1 MNYKDTL
8 LLPKTK
14 FSMKA
19 NLSEKEPKML
29 EEWEKLKLYE
39 KILEECKK
47 RKNAFILHDGPPYAN
62 GHIHIG
68 HALNKILKD
77 IVIKAKFMN
86 GYDTPFVPGW
96 DCHGLPIEHQVE
108 KETGKTDTK
117 RMRKVCREFAAKFVD
132 IQRKEFKRLGI
143 FGLWDKPYLTMDYK
157 YEASILRE
165 LAKFVG
171 KGMIYKQKKPVF
183 WCPSCKTA
191 LAMAE
196 VEYEEDRSSSVY
208 VRFPF
213 LTNISQNDKRFLGK
227 KVSVIIWTTTPWTL
241 PANLAVC
248 VHPDIDYSFVDIG
261 ERNVYFLATSLVEK
275 LMENFSIKNYN
286 IISTIKGKEIEG
298 MELAHPFYSRISRVL
313 NGNFVNL
320 DEGTGCVHIATGHGE
335 EDYSVGLKYHL
346 PVYSPVDEEGRFTSN
361 IEYFSN
367 MFVFDANEAIIK
379 KLKEMNTLV
388 LQEEITHSYPHCW
401 RCKKPVIFRAT
412 EQWFIP
418 IETLREKAL
427 QEIDRVQW
435 IPEWGKNR
443 MQAMMETRPDWCISR
458 QRAWGVPITLIKC
471 KKCGNIQF
479 SREFVEKVAEN
490 VEKEGTDVWFE
501 KKVEDFLPLNFT
513 CERCGGK
520 EFEKEA
526 DILDVWF
533 DSGVSH
539 AAVLEERKELKWPAD
554 MYLEGSDQ
562 HRGWF
567 QSSLLESVATRGR
580 APYNTV
586 LTHGFVVDAEGKKM
600 SKSLGNV
607 ISPQEIIDKSGA
619 EIIRLWVC
627 ASDYRNDIKL
637 SPEILK
643 RLIDNYRK
651 MRNTLRFLLGNL
663 SDFDEN
669 NKLKYEDLENIDKWI
684 LTELENLK
692 RKILNSYETY
702 EYHKIY
708 QLITSFCANELSSFY
723 LDMLK
728 DRLYCE
734 SMNSNKRRSAQTAM
748 FEILRTF
755 LLLIAPILSFTAEE
769 AYSFANLKEKKQS
782 VHLESFP
789 KSNDDWLNTQI
800 TEEWTAL
807 RELKTK
813 TDKAIE
819 VVRSQKKIGNSL
831 EVDIYIEDDG
841 KFRGILEKHRDKL
854 ADIAIVS
861 HLFLNEKPDSPLYC
875 LEGGGGLKI
884 YVAYARGKKCERC
897 WKYDTDV
904 DANKL
909 CKRCRNVLGDGT

>member
-19 NLSEKEPKML
+19 NLNEKEPKML
-29 EEWEKLKLYE
+29 EEWEKLRLYE

-47 RKNAFILHDGPPYAN
+47 RKSTFILHDGPPYAN

-261 ERNVYFLATSLVEK
+261 ERNVYFLATGLVEK
-275 LMENFSIKNYN
+275 LMEEFSIKNYN

-298 MELAHPFYSRISRVL
+298 MELAHPFYGRISRVL

-335 EDYSVGLKYHL
+335 EDYSIGLKYHL

-388 LQEEITHSYPHCW
+388 LEEEITHSYPHCW

-427 QEIDRVQW
+427 QEIDRVRW

-501 KKVEDFLPLNFT
+501 KKVEDFLPSNFT

-520 EFEKEA
+520 EFEKEM

-554 MYLEGSDQ
+554 IYLEGSDQ

-643 RLIDNYRK
+643 RLVDNYRK

-663 SDFDEN
+663 SDFDERD
-669 NKLKYEDLENIDKWI
+669 KLKYEDLENIDKWI
-684 LTELENLK
+684 LAELENLK

-708 QLITSFCANELSSFY
+708 QLIASFCANELSSFY
-723 LDMLK
+723 LDILK

-734 SMNSNKRRSAQTAM
+734 NMNSNERRSAQTAM

-755 LLLIAPILSFTAEE
+755 LFLIAPILSFTAEE
-769 AYSFANLKEKKQS
+769 AYSFANLKEKKES
-782 VHLESFP
+782 VHLENFP
-789 KSNDDWLNTQI
+789 KLNNDWLNTQI

-841 KFRGILEKHRDKL
+841 KFRGILEKHRDEL

-875 LEGGGGLKI
+875 LEEEGLKI
-884 YVAYARGKKCERC
+884 YVAHARGKKCERC

-909 CKRCRNVLGDGT
+909 CKRCRNVLGDGI

>member
-19 NLSEKEPKML
+19 NLNEKEPKIL
-29 EEWEKLKLYE
+29 EKWEKIRLYE

-47 RKNAFILHDGPPYAN
+47 RKSTFILHDGPPYAN

-86 GYDTPFVPGW
+86 GYNTPFVPGW

-108 KETGKTDTK
+108 KEIGKADKK
-117 RMRKVCREFAAKFVD
+117 RMRKACREFAAKFVD
-132 IQRKEFKRLGI
+132 IQREEFKRLGI
-143 FGLWDKPYLTMDYK
+143 FGLWDKPYLTMNYK
-157 YEASILRE
+157 YEANILRE

-171 KGMIYKQKKPVF
+171 KGTIYKKKKPVF

-191 LAMAE
+191 LAIAE

-213 LTNISQNDKRFLGK
+213 LTNMSQNDKRFLGK

-261 ERNVYFLATSLVEK
+261 KRNVYFLATGLVEK
-275 LMENFSIKNYN
+275 LMEKFSIKNYN

-298 MELAHPFYSRISRVL
+298 IELAHPFYGRISRVL

-335 EDYSVGLKYHL
+335 EDYSIGLKYHL

-388 LQEEITHSYPHCW
+388 LEEEITHSYPHCW
-401 RCKKPVIFRAT
+401 RCKNPVIFRAT

-418 IETLREKAL
+418 IEPLREKAL

-471 KKCGNIQF
+471 KKCGTIQF

-490 VEKEGTDVWFE
+490 VEKEGTDIWFE
-501 KKVEDFLPLNFT
+501 KKVEGFLPSNFT

-567 QSSLLESVATRGR
+567 QSSLLESIATRGR

-663 SDFDEN
+663 SDFDERD
-669 NKLKYEDLENIDKWI
+669 KLKHEDLENIDKWI
-684 LTELENLK
+684 LTELESLK

-723 LDMLK
+723 LDILK

-755 LLLIAPILSFTAEE
+755 LFLIAPILSFTAEE

-782 VHLESFP
+782 VHLERFP
-789 KSNDDWLNTQI
+789 KLNDDWLNTRI

-819 VVRSQKKIGNSL
+819 VIRSQKKIGNSL

-841 KFRGILEKHRDKL
+841 KFRGILEKHRDEL
-854 ADIAIVS
+854 ADIAIAS
-861 HLFLNEKPDSPLYC
+861 HLFLNEKPASSLYC
-875 LEGGGGLKI
+875 LEEGGLKI
-884 YVAYARGKKCERC
+884 YVAHARGKKCERC

>member
-47 RKNAFILHDGPPYAN
+47 RKSAFILHDGPPYAN

-108 KETGKTDTK
+108 KKTGKTDTK

-171 KGMIYKQKKPVF
+171 KGMIYKKKKPVF

-208 VRFPF
+208 VRFPL

-241 PANLAVC
+241 PANLAIC

-261 ERNVYFLATSLVEK
+261 ERNVYFLATGLVEK
-275 LMENFSIKNYN
+275 LMEKFSIKNYN

-379 KLKEMNTLV
+379 KIKEMNTLV
-388 LQEEITHSYPHCW
+388 LEEEITHSYPHCW

-501 KKVEDFLPLNFT
+501 KKVEDFLPSNFT

-520 EFEKEA
+520 EFEKET

-663 SDFDEN
+663 SDFDERD
-669 NKLKYEDLENIDKWI
+669 KLKYEDLENIDKWI

-734 SMNSNKRRSAQTAM
+734 SMNSNKRRSAQMAM

-789 KSNDDWLNTQI
+789 KLNDDWLNTQI

-813 TDKAIE
+813 ADKAIE

-875 LEGGGGLKI
+875 LEEGGLKI
-884 YVAYARGKKCERC
+884 YVAHARGKKCERC

-909 CKRCRNVLGDGT
+909 CKRCRNVLGDGI